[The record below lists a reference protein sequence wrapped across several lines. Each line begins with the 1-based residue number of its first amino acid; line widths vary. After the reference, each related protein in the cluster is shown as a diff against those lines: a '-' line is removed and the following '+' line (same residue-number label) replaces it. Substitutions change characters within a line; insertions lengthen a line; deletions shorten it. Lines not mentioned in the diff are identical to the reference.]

1 MAAIFFGVAQYWQCT
16 FDLDV
21 SNQNNLTETSMPI
34 RNVTNRLAAT
44 LLLVAVAGFATRLE
58 ANTVIEWNQLAGEFV
73 GGPPFSQ
80 LRQYAMT
87 HVAMA
92 DAVVAIE
99 GRYEPF
105 KFELKGSR
113 GASANAAAA
122 QAAHDV
128 LATFF
133 AAGTPGRAAIDAKLA
148 ADLAAIP
155 PGLRNQGVA
164 VGKQSAALVLAWRA
178 TDGFAAADP
187 RPPAFPTV
195 PSVLPGIWVP
205 TASGVAQ
212 FSKLG
217 EVVPFGVLSP
227 TQFLPDA
234 MPQLESAEYAADF
247 NEVKTEGQRP
257 VPFPA
262 TCVGATERHRIA
274 LSWAGAA
281 PCTNV
286 TTAFRIWHNVARDMA
301 QSRQLSL
308 VETAR
313 LFALLTTSQFDS
325 VQTSQTSK
333 FVYRLWRP
341 ETAIANA
348 GAVGSDP
355 DYDDNPSTA
364 GQPGWIPVLTTPPYP
379 SHASNM
385 QCIGAGGAG
394 TLRRAFGDDN
404 NFTAKWYLNN
414 TATSPVVRE
423 QSYTS
428 FTQLEVEEGNSRVWG
443 GIHFR
448 FELTESIES
457 CEAVAY
463 YIFANK
469 MQATN

>member
-1 MAAIFFGVAQYWQCT
+1 M
-16 FDLDV
+16 
-21 SNQNNLTETSMPI
+21 SI
-34 RNVTNRLAAT
+34 RNVAHRSAAI
-44 LLLVAVAGFATRLE
+44 LLLVAVAGFATRVE
-58 ANTVIEWNQLAGEFV
+58 ANTVIEWNQLAGQYV
-73 GGPPFSQ
+73 AGPPFSQ

-105 KFELKGSR
+105 KFDLNASS

-148 ADLAAIP
+148 TDLAAIP
-155 PGLRNQGVA
+155 PGLRSQGVA

-187 RPPAFPTV
+187 RPPTFPLV

-212 FSKLG
+212 FSDLG
-217 EVVPFGVLSP
+217 SVEPFGVLSS
-227 TQFLPDA
+227 TQFLPA
-234 MPQLESAEYAADF
+234 PPPQLESAEYAADF

-257 VPFPA
+257 ATFPA
-262 TCVGATERHRIA
+262 TCAAATDRHRIA
-274 LSWAGAA
+274 LVWAGAA

-286 TTAFRIWHNVARDMA
+286 TTAFRLWHNVARDMA
-301 QSRQLSL
+301 QARHLSL

-313 LFALLTTSQFDS
+313 LFALLATSQFDS
-325 VQTSQTSK
+325 VQTSQNSK

-355 DYDDNPSTA
+355 DYDDNPNTA
-364 GQPGWIPVLTTPPYP
+364 GQAGWTPVLTTPPYP
-379 SHASNM
+379 SHSSNM
-385 QCIGAGGAG
+385 QCIGAGSAG
-394 TLRRAFGDDN
+394 LLRRAFGDAN
-404 NFTAKWYLNN
+404 IFTAKWYLNN

-423 QSYTS
+423 RIYSS
-428 FTQLEVEEGNSRVWG
+428 FTELEAEEGMSRVWG
-443 GIHFR
+443 GIHFK
-448 FELTESIES
+448 FELTASIES
-457 CEAVAY
+457 CSAIGG

-469 MQATN
+469 MQATH